1 MNSTEIIEEL
11 AGNRV
16 VEEIVSNISKR
27 SFPYTDELCQD
38 LYLDLLM
45 KSPEMIE
52 NLYDKGELKYFIV
65 KMARNNLLSRN
76 SPYYMKYGRWN
87 ERKSELTDDI
97 KDNLTE

>member
-11 AGNRV
+11 ARNKV
-16 VEEIVSNISKR
+16 VEEIVSNISKK

-38 LYLDLLM
+38 IYLSILE
-45 KSPEMIE
+45 KSPDLIE
-52 NLYDKGELKYFIV
+52 GLYDKGELKYFIV

-76 SPYYMKYGRWN
+76 SPYYQKYMRWY

>member
-11 AGNRV
+11 ARNKV

-27 SFPYTDELCQD
+27 SFPYTDELSQD
-38 LYLDLLM
+38 IYLSLLE
-45 KSPEMIE
+45 KSPDLIE
-52 NLYDKGELKYFIV
+52 GLYEKNELKYFIV
-65 KMARNNLLSRN
+65 KMVRNNLLSRN
-76 SPYYMKYGRWN
+76 SPYYQKYMRWN